1 MNNAIFGKTIKNLRN
16 HRDSKLVTIKARRII
31 QCHNETI
38 IKQLFL
44 ETLLPTEMKKK
55 KNKNKKIIL
64 NKQVNFA
71 LSILEIS

>member
-31 QCHNETI
+31 RCHNETI

-55 KNKNKKIIL
+55 KQKQIIL

>member
-1 MNNAIFGKTIKNLRN
+1 MISEKIFFKLMKLMNNAIFGKTIKNLRN

-31 QCHNETI
+31 RCHNETI

-55 KNKNKKIIL
+55 KTKTNN
-64 NKQVNFA
+64 
-71 LSILEIS
+71 LE